1 MGEQQQGIALR
12 RAVVAVLVVLNVS
25 VICFYGLW
33 QAADTITVNR
43 AEEHGFDPQQL
54 LPHDML
60 FWFAAQASLLSL
72 LAFDAL
78 VIVIVWRQVRRRRQD
93 PRPGAVTPPEQT
105 VQTGQSGGPRRRS
118 DLTGRVGDPH
128 HPTR

>member
-1 MGEQQQGIALR
+1 MREQQQDIALR

-33 QAADTITVNR
+33 QAADTIAVNR

-78 VIVIVWRQVRRRRQD
+78 VIVIVWRRARRRRQD
-93 PRPGAVTPPEQT
+93 PRPGAVNAPPKQMVRE
-105 VQTGQSGGPRRRS
+105 VRS
-118 DLTGRVGDPH
+118 
-128 HPTR
+128 

>member
-1 MGEQQQGIALR
+1 MREQQQDIALR

-33 QAADTITVNR
+33 QAADTIAVNR

-54 LPHDML
+54 LPHFVP
-60 FWFAAQASLLSL
+60 FWFAAQASMLSL

-78 VIVIVWRQVRRRRQD
+78 VIVIVWRRVRRHRQD
-93 PRPGAVTPPEQT
+93 LRPGVVTPPEQT
-105 VQTGQSGGPRRRS
+105 VQTGQPAGP
-118 DLTGRVGDPH
+118 DGAAI
-128 HPTR
+128 